1 MKPLFAFTIMVAS
14 LISHEAK
21 ANFEM
26 ATKHAMEQAFTERV
40 MPLETWVSQLNSQG
54 YELLC
59 LGETHNDYY
68 RELYSTKVFSLLQAD
83 VLAVESNQ
91 EKASLMMDKY
101 HSDSTSEL
109 KVTGAPYRIVLNS
122 FLSTNPE
129 GEVMGVEPSDQQTS
143 EATLA
148 QMQGVEEAAFTRPS
162 RDSFIATN
170 IAPNLEISDLRT
182 VALYGSSHCT
192 YFENG
197 LGFDTPFMRFLMTE
211 YGDQNRILNLHILE
225 PEEEH
230 LLKIYLKGFG
240 LLEDGTDQVLVNT
253 RSIDPAVYN
262 YRIELYVILQSYDV
276 IYFPAD

>member
-1 MKPLFAFTIMVAS
+1 MKTVFFVLITLFLS
-14 LISHEAK
+14 REAK
-21 ANFEM
+21 ADFEM
-26 ATKHAMEQAFTERV
+26 STKHAMEQAFTERV
-40 MPLETWVSQLNSQG
+40 MPLGTWISQLNSQG
-54 YELLC
+54 YDLLC

-68 RELYSTKVFSLLQAD
+68 RELYSTKVFSTLEAD

-91 EKASLMMDKY
+91 VNATLMMEEY
-101 HSDSTSEL
+101 YANSTSEL
-109 KVTGAPYRIVLNS
+109 KVTGAPYRIVLDS
-122 FLSTNPE
+122 FLKTNTE
-129 GEVMGVEPSDQQTS
+129 GEVIGVEPSDQQTND
-143 EATLA
+143 ATLA
-148 QMQGVEEAAFTRPS
+148 QMQGFEEAAFTRPS

-170 IAPNLEISDLRT
+170 IAPNLETSNLRT

-197 LGFDTPFMRFLMTE
+197 LGFDTPFMRFLMNE
-211 YGDQNRILNLHILE
+211 YGDQKRILSLHILE

-240 LLEDGTDQVLVNT
+240 LLEDGTDQVLINT

-262 YRIELYVILQSYDV
+262 YRVELYVILQSYDV